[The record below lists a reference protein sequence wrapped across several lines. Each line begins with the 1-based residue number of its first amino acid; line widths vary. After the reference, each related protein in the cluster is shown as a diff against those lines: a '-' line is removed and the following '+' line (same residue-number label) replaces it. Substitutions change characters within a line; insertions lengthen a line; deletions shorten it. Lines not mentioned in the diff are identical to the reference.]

1 MVIGIRVAS
10 VTWIPRYLEVWGVG
24 VLLGMDLGPGVVV
37 GVAVTGDT
45 GRGRGTTATPP
56 LVHYIFD
63 VQ

>member
-1 MVIGIRVAS
+1 MIGIRVAS
-10 VTWIPRYLEVWGVG
+10 VTWIPRYLEVWG